1 MLINISY
8 AIAAIAFIV
17 VSGMLV
23 IDIPFSKNT
32 K

>member
-8 AIAAIAFIV
+8 AIAAIAFMV
-17 VSGMLV
+17 VSAMLV

>member
-8 AIAAIAFIV
+8 AIAAIAFMF
-17 VSGMLV
+17 VSAMLV
-23 IDIPFSKNT
+23 IDIPFSRNT

>member
-8 AIAAIAFIV
+8 AIAAIAFII
-17 VSGMLV
+17 VSTMLV
-23 IDIPFSKNT
+23 IDIPFSKNI